1 MRALKTFDNKC
12 EALKAGVGSY
22 EIMTFLMW
30 KGFLEQTHEIKQK
43 LTDIIVRKLSF
54 KCEKH

>member
-1 MRALKTFDNKC
+1 
-12 EALKAGVGSY
+12 
-22 EIMTFLMW
+22 MW